1 MCLKLFANEKKVKKI
16 FFHFIAITKES
27 FTKQCLP
34 YDLKCPSVILNPL
47 NQFHDSI
54 HGSLLGNRSL
64 WVSMFSVCLSSR
76 GTDSLFKDLSLQGW
90 LYSKELG
97 KTEMESPSTEKDTFV
112 SCTLLFVS
120 STKIM
125 AGTLTTNYK
134 RFRVPKFK
142 LPLLLG
148 KPLCMRAGVLTL

>member
-1 MCLKLFANEKKVKKI
+1 MKKKVKKI